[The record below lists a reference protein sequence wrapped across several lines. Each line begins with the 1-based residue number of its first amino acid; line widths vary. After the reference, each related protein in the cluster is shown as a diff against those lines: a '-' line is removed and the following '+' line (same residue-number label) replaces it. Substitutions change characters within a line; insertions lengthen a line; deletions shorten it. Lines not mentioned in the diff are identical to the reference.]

1 MSGSVSMDRAGS
13 LTVVGTGIRLA
24 SQTTP
29 EARAF
34 LSQADKVFFLV
45 ADPASIE
52 WMRSLNATAESLH
65 DCYRDGQDRRAAYA
79 CMIQR
84 ILAGVRDGLAICV
97 AFYGHPGVLAYPW
110 HEAVRQARKEGFE
123 ARMLP
128 GVSAEACL
136 YSDLGIDPGATGW
149 QSYGA
154 TDFLVN
160 GRQLDT
166 RSSLLLW
173 QIGVIGVLEYRQD
186 AGLWNAKGLRVLT
199 DILTDWYG
207 AGHQVT
213 VYEAAHYP
221 VCGPFIQQVGLRD
234 LPTARVTP
242 ISTLYVPPLAPPVPD
257 RQMLRRLGVPVDAGE
272 NVDAAAQEAAT
283 ALRRA

>member
-1 MSGSVSMDRAGS
+1 MSRGASLDGLGS
-13 LTVVGTGIRLA
+13 LTVVGTGIQLA

-34 LSQADKVFFLV
+34 LGQADKVFFLV
-45 ADPASIE
+45 ADPATFE
-52 WMRSLNATAESLH
+52 WIRSLNPTAESLH
-65 DCYRDGQDRRAAYA
+65 GCYRHGQDRRAAYA

-84 ILAGVRDGLAICV
+84 ILAGVRDGLAVCV
-97 AFYGHPGVLAYPW
+97 ASYGHPGVLAYPW

-128 GVSAEACL
+128 GISAEACL

-149 QSYGA
+149 QSYEA

-160 GRQLDT
+160 GRRLDT

-186 AGLWNAKGLRVLT
+186 AGLWNAEGLRVLT
-199 DILTDWYG
+199 DVLTDRYG

-221 VCGPFIQQVGLRD
+221 VCGPSVQHVALRD

-242 ISTLYVPPLAPPVPD
+242 ISTLYVPPLASPAPD
-257 RQMLRRLGVPVDAGE
+257 RQMLRRLGIR
-272 NVDAAAQEAAT
+272 AAT
-283 ALRRA
+283 ARRRA